1 MKTNIL
7 LYSVLP
13 LLLSFTLQSAF
24 SAETSPKPAFDLW
37 PDMAPGQTNML
48 EGTENPSKDTIIR
61 LGHVTRP
68 NLTLYKVI
76 KSDGATPAVIVCP
89 GGGYS
94 ILAMNLEGTEIA
106 EWLNAIGVTAIILKY
121 RVPNN
126 RQGAFQ
132 DVQRAFRAAR
142 QNAKEWNIDPN
153 RIGIIGFSAG
163 GHLSARASNGF
174 ETKSYE
180 PVDKADELSCRP
192 DFAMLIYPAYLT
204 TKDCSIVEELPIT
217 ANTPKT
223 ILIQTQDDGIPVEN
237 SIYYYLA
244 LKKAKVPSE
253 LHIFPCG
260 GHGYGLRPSKNA
272 VSSWPTLCQ
281 GWMQK
286 NGLLNSSDK

>member
-1 MKTNIL
+1 MKIQTALCIKL
-7 LYSVLP
+7 I
-13 LLLSFTLQSAF
+13 LLLSFSLAF
-24 SAETSPKPAFDLW
+24 SAEPPSRPTFDLW
-37 PDMAPGQTNML
+37 PGMAPGQTNVL
-48 EGTENPSKDTIIR
+48 EGTEKPSKDTIIR
-61 LGHVTRP
+61 LGDVTRP
-68 NLTLYKVI
+68 NLTLYRVD
-76 KSDGATPAVIVCP
+76 KSDKAVPAVVVCP

-106 EWLNAIGVTAIILKY
+106 EWLNSIGVTAILLKY

-126 RQGAFQ
+126 RHGAFQ
-132 DVQRAFRAAR
+132 DVQRAFRLAR
-142 QNAKEWNIDPN
+142 QNAKDWNIDPN

-174 ETKSYE
+174 ETKSYD

-217 ANTPKT
+217 SNTPRT

-272 VSSWPTLCQ
+272 VSTWPKLCEV
-281 GWMQK
+281 WLQK

>member
-1 MKTNIL
+1 MNSKTFL
-7 LYSVLP
+7 GTA
-13 LLLSFTLQSAF
+13 LLLFLTFTSQNGF
-24 SAETSPKPAFDLW
+24 SAENSTKPTVNLW
-37 PDMAPGQTNML
+37 PGMAPGQTNML

-61 LGHVTRP
+61 LGHVTKP
-68 NLTLYKVI
+68 NLTLYKVE

-106 EWLNAIGVTAIILKY
+106 EWLNSIGVTAIILKY

-132 DVQRAFRAAR
+132 DVQRAFRVAR
-142 QNAKEWNIDPN
+142 QNANEWNIDPN
-153 RIGIIGFSAG
+153 RIGVIGFSAG

-192 DFAMLIYPAYLT
+192 DFAMLVYPAYLT
-204 TKDCSIVEELPIT
+204 TKELAIVEELPIT
-217 ANTPKT
+217 ARTPKT

-244 LKKAKVPSE
+244 LKKVKVPSE
-253 LHIFPCG
+253 LHIFPNG
-260 GHGYGLRPSKNA
+260 GHGYGLRPTKNA
-272 VSSWPTLCQ
+272 VSGWPKLCETWLEKI
-281 GWMQK
+281 GIITK
-286 NGLLNSSDK
+286 